1 MRYIN
6 EVIVIN
12 SLIGVLPLFRKEE
25 ITPASDIESMF
36 CRVGCV
42 KRNIDTL
49 HFLQWWSDGLNESS
63 SDHKIKVRLFEKADS
78 SCIATLALQRTATD
92 NEPKFENDV

>member
-1 MRYIN
+1 MHYIN
-6 EVIVIN
+6 KVIVIN
-12 SLIGVLPLFRKEE
+12 SLIGVLLRFRKEE
-25 ITPASDIESMF
+25 IAVASDIESMF

-49 HFLQWWSDGLNESS
+49 HFLWQSDGLNESS

-78 SCIATLALQRTATD
+78 SCSATWTLQRTALD